1 MIYFTN
7 ELVFSRLTLLNYLS
21 ENSYLNFL
29 SLSHKC
35 WSVEQKIIFREM
47 ISINLKNND
56 SKRLYYLSDKNSLIA
71 VLVGKKQL
79 IKSTVCSSQLK
90 PLSANP
96 IKQSSAQVLSN
107 GNCIKLNLSMCS
119 FISLLLKRYF
129 SSIKENFYSYGS
141 NATWT
146 LWVEPSCAKIF
157 DWEAYSEPSQISTAF
172 SH

>member
-21 ENSYLNFL
+21 ENSYLDFL
-29 SLSHKC
+29 KKWIYIWEKHQILRLSHKC

-56 SKRLYYLSDKNSLIA
+56 SKSLYYLSDKNSLIA

-96 IKQSSAQVLSN
+96 IK
-107 GNCIKLNLSMCS
+107 
-119 FISLLLKRYF
+119 
-129 SSIKENFYSYGS
+129 
-141 NATWT
+141 
-146 LWVEPSCAKIF
+146 
-157 DWEAYSEPSQISTAF
+157 
-172 SH
+172 